1 MFRPM
6 ESLSRFVARSIT
18 VVGSIGGAACA
29 VIANASSSATWQ
41 GLAVVGFGTA
51 LAGGI
56 GWFRADKKLKR
67 DYAKRQEQRMIA
79 TAKKKNGRVTDVELV
94 SETRYSLEECR
105 AFLKAMTESGSAE
118 MHIGKEGTMVYLFP
132 GFLSEEDKRKAQ
144 SAAEWMP
151 EVRAPRKAETSGPPP
166 LGGSE
171 RAESSN
177 ESSAPSKSLELE

>member
-1 MFRPM
+1 M
-6 ESLSRFVARSIT
+6 ESLSKFLARSIT
-18 VVGSIGGAACA
+18 VMGSIGGAACA

-51 LAGGI
+51 IAGGV
-56 GWFRADKKLKR
+56 GWFRADRKLKR

-79 TAKKKNGRVTDVELV
+79 TAKKKGGRVTDVELV
-94 SETRYSLEECR
+94 AETRYPLEECR

-132 GFLSEEDKRKAQ
+132 GFLSDDEKRKAQ

-151 EVRAPRKAETSGPPP
+151 EVRTPREARVSKPPP
-166 LGGSE
+166 LSNSE
-171 RAESSN
+171 DS
-177 ESSAPSKSLELE
+177 SSAKSLELE